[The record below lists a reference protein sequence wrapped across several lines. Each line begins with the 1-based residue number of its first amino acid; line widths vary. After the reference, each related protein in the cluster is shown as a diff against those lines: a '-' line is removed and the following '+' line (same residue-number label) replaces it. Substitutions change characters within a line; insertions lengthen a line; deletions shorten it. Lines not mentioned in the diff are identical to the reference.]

1 VVNVDFREAR
11 NHTPTLCA
19 LGQPGDVA
27 YSQEEDYSV
36 KKQKSAK
43 KLSLNKET
51 LRQLQPEEV
60 EQAAGAWTSW
70 NSQCTPTC
78 GDNSCL
84 GVCSLNC
91 SFLACDQDAAKG

>member
-1 VVNVDFREAR
+1 M
-11 NHTPTLCA
+11 
-19 LGQPGDVA
+19 
-27 YSQEEDYSV
+27 

-43 KLSLNKET
+43 KLNLSKET
-51 LRQLQPEEV
+51 LRQLQPEEI

-91 SFLACDQDAAKG
+91 SFLACDEAAAAKK